1 MGCAARW
8 SCAILALHACGLGV
22 FWWRLA
28 APPPEL
34 ATEAAVVSLHDAE
47 PRDADGSLAA
57 LGSAQ
62 ASGDA
67 PTRSRLT
74 LPWTS
79 SGSACEIDRLA
90 AQQASAARA
99 AGGAAGDAGGG
110 FALPGSSGTYS
121 GDGERYLLYSPQFG
135 LSNQLIALRNA
146 AGWASALNRT
156 LVLPHLVAGP
166 PHAAEVSVVPHGSLF
181 DVAAAAAKLRPAL
194 RLVEMRSFL
203 GLNLPPAR
211 LLLPAARTRFSNV
224 SYAYLDALG
233 LSRWR
238 AAAGPLSLHPSRT
251 RGCGGH
257 RVLAL
262 ATLFGAFDPKPL
274 GRSPPD
280 WRVGGEEGL
289 RWLDR
294 RAMPALLAPL
304 PSLAQLVDRIVAD
317 VRRGGGGSGGGSDSG
332 GSGGGSGGS
341 GSGGGGGGGGGALAC
356 VHLRRGD
363 FVDECRRY
371 EEEARSGHA
380 RGWLL
385 AHYERGLSCLPS
397 DEEALGAAA
406 AARGERV
413 AYYGSSDEPAALR
426 GSQPAGTQVATLADS
441 AGLLDAFAAASPEP
455 LHRSVLAPV
464 VDQLVCARASAL
476 LLNVFSTFS
485 QLLMAHIGMRRPERV
500 GFVRDLSELAQ
511 RDLGVHVDFWRR
523 QNPFDPAK
531 LLGVQVAWDAGRL
544 RMVAA
549 PGVVADV

>member
-251 RGCGGH
+251 RLCRH
-257 RVLAL
+257 RAPAASAQ
-262 ATLFGAFDPKPL
+262 AT
-274 GRSPPD
+274 PPD
-280 WRVGGEEGL
+280 RL
-289 RWLDR
+289 Q
-294 RAMPALLAPL
+294 
-304 PSLAQLVDRIVAD
+304 AQL
-317 VRRGGGGSGGGSDSG
+317 
-332 GSGGGSGGS
+332 
-341 GSGGGGGGGGGALAC
+341 
-356 VHLRRGD
+356 
-363 FVDECRRY
+363 
-371 EEEARSGHA
+371 HA
-380 RGWLL
+380 RQAQRPLFT
-385 AHYERGLSCLPS
+385 
-397 DEEALGAAA
+397 
-406 AARGERV
+406 
-413 AYYGSSDEPAALR
+413 AALFTAALFTGTASR
-426 GSQPAGTQVATLADS
+426 PRRRSSSRSTTSCQPPSG
-441 AGLLDAFAAASPEP
+441 
-455 LHRSVLAPV
+455 
-464 VDQLVCARASAL
+464 
-476 LLNVFSTFS
+476 
-485 QLLMAHIGMRRPERV
+485 RR
-500 GFVRDLSELAQ
+500 
-511 RDLGVHVDFWRR
+511 
-523 QNPFDPAK
+523 
-531 LLGVQVAWDAGRL
+531 
-544 RMVAA
+544 
-549 PGVVADV
+549 